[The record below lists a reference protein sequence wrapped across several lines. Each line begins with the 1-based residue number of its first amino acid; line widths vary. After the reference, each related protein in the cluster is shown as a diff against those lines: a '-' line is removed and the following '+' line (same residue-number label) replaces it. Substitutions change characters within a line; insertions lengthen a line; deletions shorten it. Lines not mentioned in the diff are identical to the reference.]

1 MLRKIHAWL
10 TIFIAL
16 SLLLLLGV
24 PSWGA
29 QKDLTYR
36 IYQSGNYREI
46 EVRTALVSY
55 VFSEEKGTLQ
65 SVFLTFSPYGS
76 KSSELVPGTKTD
88 PDDLE
93 RQYVANTTFPFT
105 LLVDGAEVDC
115 VLSTPIQ
122 AYEDE
127 VIVEFKGEAGGI
139 GFIKRFTIR
148 NDPYY
153 TVDMELVIDN
163 LDSKDSSSTLHM
175 ILADHMPSKNTPD
188 LVYLFDDAPAEALFA
203 PNSYASFDGLG
214 LMDKQ
219 TVFFLQPVDS
229 TEVVPF
235 SERTP
240 AGSQRFGVSLPLT
253 QGITNYSFSLYGG
266 RRRFLLMESAG
277 LGKLDSPGTMAR
289 MMVPVIQFLN
299 FLYRHTGNYAWAII
313 LFTVVTRVILF
324 PLMRKQYHSMAK
336 MQKLQ
341 PKLKK
346 IQARFK
352 DDRQLLQRKMMQLY
366 KQEGVNPMGGCLP
379 MFVQLPILILLWKAI
394 LYSAEQIHLS
404 PGFLWIPD
412 LSLRD
417 PYFILVGIT
426 TLLMILQ
433 QRMMAPMTASSAG
446 GSQKYMGYI
455 FPIFMAIFL
464 YSFPAGL
471 WLYYLLTTLFQVG
484 QQYFVNWEMAK
495 AKTITSMSAAP
506 AEGILDDGET
516 DDGEDQSAD

>member
-1 MLRKIHAWL
+1 MRKIRTWL
-10 TIFIAL
+10 TIFITL
-16 SLLLLLGV
+16 SLFLLVGV
-24 PSWGA
+24 PSWGV
-29 QKDLTYR
+29 QTDLTYS
-36 IYQSGNYREI
+36 IYQSGEYKEI
-46 EVRTALVSY
+46 EVRTALASY

-88 PDDLE
+88 PDDLD

-105 LLVDGAEVDC
+105 VLMNGTEADC

-122 AYEDE
+122 AYADE
-127 VIVEFKGEAGGI
+127 VIVEFKGRAGGVD
-139 GFIKRFTIR
+139 FTKRFTIR
-148 NDPYY
+148 NEPYY

-163 LDSKDSSSTLHM
+163 PDGENLSSTLLM
-175 ILADHMPSKNTPD
+175 ILADHTPTKNSPA
-188 LVYLFDDAPAEALFA
+188 LVYLFDDAPTEALLV
-203 PNSYASFDGLG
+203 PNSYTSFDGLG

-219 TVFFLQPVDS
+219 TVFFFMPVGL
-229 TEVVPF
+229 TEAAPF

-253 QGITNYSFSLYGG
+253 RGTTHYSFSLYGG
-266 RRRFLLMESAG
+266 RRRFLLMEDAG
-277 LGKLDSPGTMAR
+277 LGKLDSPGNMAR

-313 LFTVVTRVILF
+313 LFTILTRVILF

-341 PKLKK
+341 PKLKR
-346 IQARFK
+346 IQERFK

-366 KQEGVNPMGGCLP
+366 KQEEVNPMGGCLP

-404 PGFLWIPD
+404 PGFLWVPD

-433 QRMMAPMTASSAG
+433 QRMMTPMTASNTS

-455 FPIFMAIFL
+455 FPIFMAVFL

-471 WLYYLLTTLFQVG
+471 WLYYLLTTLSQVG

-495 AKTITSMSAAP
+495 AKTITSMSAP
-506 AEGILDDGET
+506 AEAILDDGET
-516 DDGEDQSAD
+516 DDGEDQGTD